1 MQLVILSI
9 CLQEKNEPR
18 VTEQRSSRKTSLPTM
33 EEAKNSYFLVSS
45 VVASND
51 NSSKLEESEADFMPL
66 CGRCRTNEFV
76 YNLAG
81 AKILTDK
88 FIQRIDECSLKV
100 FPLAFAMYNAFYWM
114 DYL

>member
-9 CLQEKNEPR
+9 CLQENNESR
-18 VTEQRSSRKTSLPTM
+18 VTEQRSSKKTSLPIM
-33 EEAKNSYFLVSS
+33 EEAKNSYFLLSS
-45 VVASND
+45 VLASSD
-51 NSSKLEESEADFMPL
+51 NSSKLEGSEADFTPL
-66 CGRCRTNEFV
+66 CGRCRTNEFI

-81 AKILTDK
+81 AKLLTDK

>member
-9 CLQEKNEPR
+9 CLQEKNEPS
-18 VTEQRSSRKTSLPTM
+18 VTEQRSSKKTSLPTM
-33 EEAKNSYFLVSS
+33 EEAQNSYFLVSS

-51 NSSKLEESEADFMPL
+51 NSPKLEESEADFMPL

-88 FIQRIDECSLKV
+88 FIHRIDECSLKV